1 MKTETHQGD
10 VARVAG
16 DLEPV
21 VAPRKYRADDKVMLA
36 APGDAGG
43 RWATLNYKRGEI
55 AAYGDGDVPGHP
67 ELGRV
72 WVCSVSVQG
81 LKQPEEWPEQWL
93 VKVD

>member
-1 MKTETHQGD
+1 MD
-10 VARVAG
+10 VARAAG

-21 VAPRKYRADDKVMLA
+21 VAQTLAAPRKYQAGDKVMLA

-43 RWATLNYKRGEI
+43 RWATLNFKRGEI
-55 AAYGDGDVPGHP
+55 ASYGDGDVPGHP

-72 WVCSVSVQG
+72 WVCGVSVQG

-93 VKVD
+93 VKVAY